1 MTGIVARRGIGLDP
15 LASFVAVDAGHHHI
29 QEDQVRLAVRRC
41 NERIFTAL
49 RSDGPITGGGKFLLE
64 QVDV

>member
-1 MTGIVARRGIGLDP
+1 MTGIVRVAAIGLDP

-49 RSDGPITGGGKFLLE
+49 RSDRAIAGSDKFLLE
-64 QVDV
+64 